1 MTMARSSTPNPP
13 TPNSQR
19 GECSHW
25 ALGCWA
31 LGVIGAAL
39 IVVSQPLA
47 AAGRLVTF
55 RAADGRMLTGLFM
68 EAGARPAPAV
78 ILVPMLG
85 RSKDDWEGVAQ
96 RLADAN
102 INALA
107 IDLPARSLPA
117 DPAQLRAWHED
128 ILAASAFLAG
138 RPADVTPGAVGVAGA
153 SLGAN
158 LAVVAAAADA
168 SVRSIALVS
177 PSLDYR
183 GVRIDASLRQYGA
196 RPALLM
202 ASLHDPYAARSV
214 RELAQDPPGPREV
227 RWSSVAAHGT
237 SLLSRDPD
245 LVRSLVEWFQ
255 QTLGVK

>member
-1 MTMARSSTPNPP
+1 MAWSSTLNPS

-19 GECSHW
+19 RRCARWELW
-25 ALGCWA
+25 RWA
-31 LGVIGAAL
+31 LGVGVLGIVCAL
-39 IVVSQPLA
+39 LTSDAVG

-55 RAADGRMLTGLFM
+55 RAADGRMLTGLFVT
-68 EAGARPAPAV
+68 ADDRPASAV
-78 ILVPMLG
+78 ILLPMLG
-85 RSKDDWEGVAQ
+85 RSRDDWQGVAQ

-107 IDLPARSLPA
+107 LDLPALSLPN
-117 DPAQLRAWHED
+117 DLEELLAWHED
-128 ILAASAFLAG
+128 IGAAVSFLAA
-138 RPADVTPGAVGVAGA
+138 RPADVRPGNVGLAGA

-158 LAVVAAAADA
+158 LAVVAAAADPR
-168 SVRSIALVS
+168 VRSIALVS

-183 GVRIDASLRQYGA
+183 GVRIDTLLRHYGA

-214 RELAQDPPGPREV
+214 RELAQDAPGPREV
-227 RWSSVAAHGT
+227 RWSSVPAHGT
-237 SLLSRDPD
+237 VLLSRDPD

-255 QTLGVK
+255 LTLG